1 MSACNCTRG
10 GADMGSLVDMC
21 TCTDACTHSKQ
32 GMGTEV
38 GWLRHNHSATQ
49 GHQGFHITIQRGE
62 ADMVSLVD
70 MYTCTDACTHFNQG
84 MGLEVD

>member
-10 GADMGSLVDMC
+10 GADMGSLVDMY

-32 GMGTEV
+32 GVGIEV

-49 GHQGFHITIQRGE
+49 GHQGFHTTIQRGWSRHGKSGGHVH
-62 ADMVSLVD
+62 MYWC
-70 MYTCTDACTHFNQG
+70 MYTF
-84 MGLEVD
+84 